1 MPIGDLSNELEPK
14 LRKSRHFLLAVLFAL
29 SVPILIAG
37 IAIFF
42 IKNSHDGELI
52 QAEAN
57 HTAQLMVHGLRGPVL
72 NQDLEAVKQ
81 ILSSSIQDPSII
93 AVRVGT
99 LADADLI
106 RMGTFPT
113 TRLDSHIEVS
123 QNIYQSDQ
131 KIGQLD
137 ILYEASDFI
146 GSQQNKWMVIWITL
160 IFGVLV
166 SNVAIYLYLRSVV
179 QEERSEIATTTEKMI
194 GRYRQHFSDSAVN
207 INGIL
212 MQFVVDKHGAFTFPY
227 ISETIADHFQ
237 ISADQVMQKPELFLS
252 LFTPSDLATFRASL
266 KQAAVHNSEW
276 SWEGQMQSSSGKH
289 VHIRGSAIPRPF
301 RDGLTLWNCVLSNV
315 SEFENIRREVAEVR
329 DNLEAEVA
337 LRTKRLIREVEE
349 KIQVEKSLRDNEQRF
364 KDFTETATD
373 WVWET
378 DENQSITFLSVNAAT
393 RELFD
398 TASVIGKSRYELF
411 NAQLHSDNEVWS
423 NHYDEIAQRKEFQDL
438 EFNFTDLYSRH
449 RRIRINGRPVF
460 DHNGK
465 YIGYRGTG
473 KDVTQETEQKHNLE
487 KLRSAFEA
495 APEPLAIMDQNDR
508 FEFFNAAYR
517 EVNAQAADELKLG
530 VKFSDFLKVL
540 VDNQLVAEVAGNE
553 EAWLRHRLDIHEQE
567 SCSIEVQHSNGNWYL
582 VKEHALST
590 GGRSLLMTDITALK
604 ESQQELNHAK
614 EQAEAANEAKSD
626 FLSSMS
632 HELRTP
638 LHAILGFAQLL
649 ERDGQDNLSERQ
661 ERFVDQIVGSG
672 NHLLSLIGDVL
683 DLAQIESGSLSMS
696 IRDVSVKDAINDT
709 IEAASYL
716 AITREVQLEL
726 SENISAM
733 IPDVRADPTRVRQV
747 LLNFA
752 SNGIKYTKERG
763 TVAFGA
769 ESTDDGYVKFIVTD
783 NGLGI
788 PEAKKAELFSAFSRL
803 GMEKSDI
810 EGTGIGLTISKAI
823 IEEMGGRL
831 GFESGTTSG
840 TTFWFSLPAADKKHL
855 AEPTDKPKAQP
866 TSDQKEGNL
875 RVLHLNQSTINTEL
889 LETTLSDFADID
901 FTWRSIGTDQID
913 QIVKILPDVV
923 FVDLD
928 KDEDARLNLIQ
939 AIKDCPETSHIPLIV
954 LSHNRAEKSRK
965 RVMSTGVT
973 ECLTMPLEQEK
984 LFEQLEKVRASSG
997 SLH

>member
-1 MPIGDLSNELEPK
+1 MPIGDFSNELEPQ
-14 LRKSRHFLLAVLFAL
+14 LQKSRQFLLAVLFAL
-29 SVPILIAG
+29 TVPILIAG
-37 IAIFF
+37 IAIYF
-42 IKNSHDGELI
+42 IKNIHDGELI

-57 HTAQLMVHGLRGPVL
+57 HTAQLIVHGLRGPVW
-72 NQDLEAVKQ
+72 NQDVEAAKQ
-81 ILSSSIQDPSII
+81 IVSSSIQDPAII
-93 AVRVGT
+93 AVRVGSLT
-99 LADADLI
+99 DADLI
-106 RMGTFPT
+106 LMGTFPA

-123 QNIYQSDQ
+123 QNIYQFDQ
-131 KIGQLD
+131 KIGHVDL
-137 ILYEASDFI
+137 LYDASDFM
-146 GSQQNKWMVIWITL
+146 GSQQNKWTVIWVIL
-160 IFGVLV
+160 ILGVFV
-166 SNVAIYLYLRSVV
+166 SNVVIYWYLRSVV
-179 QEERSEIATTTEKMI
+179 KKERSEIASVTEKMI
-194 GRYRQHFSDSAVN
+194 GRYRQHFSDSAAN

-227 ISETIADHFQ
+227 ISETITDHFQ

-252 LFTPSDLATFRASL
+252 LFAPSDLETFRASL
-266 KQAAVHNSEW
+266 KHAAVNNSEW

-315 SEFENIRREVAEVR
+315 SEFENIRREVAGVR

-337 LRTKRLIREVEE
+337 LRTKRLITEVEE
-349 KIQVEKSLRDNEQRF
+349 KIQIEKSLRDNEQRF

-378 DENQSITFLSVNAAT
+378 DENQNITFLSVNAAT

-411 NAQLHSDNEVWS
+411 NAKLNSNNDVWS

-438 EFNFTDLYSRH
+438 EFNFTDLYGGL

-460 DHNGK
+460 DQNGK
-465 YIGYRGTG
+465 YAGYRGTG
-473 KDVTQETEQKHNLE
+473 KDVTQETESKHNLE

-495 APEPLAIMDQNDR
+495 APEPLAIMDHNDR

-517 EVNAQAADELKLG
+517 EVNSVAADELKLG

-540 VDNQLVAEVAGNE
+540 VDKGLVAKVAGSE
-553 EAWLRHRLDIHEQE
+553 EAWLKYRLDIHEQE
-567 SCSIEVQHSNGNWYL
+567 SCSIEVQHTNGNWYL

-604 ESQQELNHAK
+604 KSQQELNHAK

-649 ERDGQDNLSERQ
+649 ERDGQGNLSERQ
-661 ERFVDQIVGSG
+661 ERFVNQIVGSG

-683 DLAQIESGSLSMS
+683 DLAQIESGNLSMS
-696 IRDVSVKDAINDT
+696 FSDVSVKDAISDT

-716 AITREVQLEL
+716 AITRKVKLEL
-726 SENISAM
+726 SENISDM
-733 IPDVRADPTRVRQV
+733 IPDVSADPTRVRQV

-752 SNGIKYTKERG
+752 SNGIKYTKENG
-763 TVAFGA
+763 TVSFDA
-769 ESTDDGYVKFIVTD
+769 ETTSDGHVKFIVTD
-783 NGLGI
+783 DGYGI

-831 GFESGTTSG
+831 GFESSTRSG
-840 TTFWFSLPAADKKHL
+840 TTFWFSLPVANKKHSNG
-855 AEPTDKPKAQP
+855 PNAQ
-866 TSDQKEGNL
+866 SDPDLKDGNL

-923 FVDLD
+923 FVDID
-928 KDEDARLNLIQ
+928 KDEDARLRLIQ
-939 AIKDCPETSHIPLIV
+939 AIKDCPETRHLPLIV

-965 RVMSTGVT
+965 RIMSTGVT

-984 LFEQLEKVRASSG
+984 LFEQLEKVRARNG

>member
-1 MPIGDLSNELEPK
+1 MPKGDISNELDPQ
-14 LRKSRHFLLAVLFAL
+14 LRKSRQLLLAVLFAL
-29 SVPILIAG
+29 TVPILVAG
-37 IAIFF
+37 IAIYF
-42 IKNSHDGELI
+42 IKIIHDGELI

-57 HTAQLMVHGLRGPVL
+57 HIAQLMVHGLQRPIL
-72 NQDLEAVKQ
+72 NQDIEAATQ
-81 ILSSSIQDPSII
+81 IASNSIEDPAII
-93 AVRVGT
+93 AVRIGALT
-99 LADADLI
+99 NAEFI
-106 RMGTFPT
+106 QMGTFPE
-113 TRLDSHIEVS
+113 TRMDSHIEVS
-123 QNIYQSDQ
+123 QDIYQGDQ
-131 KIGQLD
+131 KIGQVD
-137 ILYEASDFI
+137 ILYDASGFI
-146 GSQQNKWMVIWITL
+146 GSQQHKWTKIWITL
-160 IFGVLV
+160 ILGVVV
-166 SNVAIYLYLRSVV
+166 SNIAIYWYFRSVI
-179 QEERSEIATTTEKMI
+179 QEERSKTATVTEKII
-194 GRYRQHFSDSAVN
+194 GRYRQHFADTAVN
-207 INGIL
+207 INGVL

-237 ISADQVMQKPELFLS
+237 VSADQVMQKPELFLS
-252 LFTPSDLATFRASL
+252 LFEPSDLETFLASL
-266 KQAAVHNSEW
+266 RQAAVNNAEW
-276 SWEGQMQSSSGKH
+276 SWEGRMQTSSGKH
-289 VHIRGSAIPRPF
+289 VDIRGSAIPRPF
-301 RDGLTLWNCVLSNV
+301 RDGLTLWNCVLSDV
-315 SEFENIRREVAEVR
+315 SEFEDIRREVAGVR

-349 KIQVEKSLRDNEQRF
+349 KIQIEKSLRDNEQRF

-398 TASVIGKSRYELF
+398 TLSVIGKSRYELF
-411 NAQLHSDNEVWS
+411 NAKLNSYDVVWS
-423 NHYDEIAQRKEFQDL
+423 KHYDEIAQRKEFQDL
-438 EFNFTDLYSRH
+438 EFNFTDLYGGV

-460 DHNGK
+460 DQNGK
-465 YIGYRGTG
+465 YTGYRGTG
-473 KDVTQETEQKHNLE
+473 KDVTQETESKRNLE

-495 APEPLAIMDQNDR
+495 APEPLAIMDQEDR

-517 EVNAQAADELKLG
+517 EVNSLAADELKLG
-530 VKFSDFLKVL
+530 VRFSRFLQVL
-540 VDNQLVAEVAGNE
+540 VDRGLVAEAVGNE
-553 EAWLRHRLDIHEQE
+553 EVWLKHRLEIHKQDN
-567 SCSIEVQHSNGNWYL
+567 CAVEVQHKNGNWYL

-604 ESQQELNHAK
+604 ESQQELNQAK

-649 ERDGQDNLSERQ
+649 ERDGQGNLSERQ

-696 IRDVSVKDAINDT
+696 IGAVSVKDAITDT

-716 AITREVQLEL
+716 AITREVKLKL
-726 SENISAM
+726 SENVSDV
-733 IPDVRADPTRVRQV
+733 IPDVSADPTRVRQV

-752 SNGIKYTKERG
+752 SNGIKYTKEKG
-763 TVAFGA
+763 TVAFDA
-769 ESTDDGYVKFIVTD
+769 ELTGDGHVKFIVTD
-783 NGLGI
+783 NGYGT

-831 GFESGTTSG
+831 GFESGTSSG
-840 TTFWFSLPAADKKHL
+840 TTFWFSLPVADKKHIDSI
-855 AEPTDKPKAQP
+855 AEGAKAQP
-866 TSDQKEGNL
+866 VSEIKDGNL

-889 LETTLSDFADID
+889 LETTLSNFEDID

-928 KDEDARLNLIQ
+928 KDEDARLHLIQ

-984 LFEQLEKVRASSG
+984 LFEQLEKVRARSG

>member
-1 MPIGDLSNELEPK
+1 MPIGDLSNELEK
-14 LRKSRHFLLAVLFAL
+14 NFQKSRQFLLAVLFAL
-29 SVPILIAG
+29 TVPILIAG
-37 IAIFF
+37 IAIYFV
-42 IKNSHDGELI
+42 KNTHNSEFM
-52 QAEAN
+52 QSEA
-57 HTAQLMVHGLRGPVL
+57 HHIAKLLVHGLRDPVL
-72 NQDLEAVKQ
+72 NQDVESGTHIVSSAV
-81 ILSSSIQDPSII
+81 QDPTIL
-93 AVRVGT
+93 AVRVGAST
-99 LADADLI
+99 NAEFI
-106 RMGTFPT
+106 MMGTFPA
-113 TRLDSHIEVS
+113 TRMDSHIEVS
-123 QNIYQSDQ
+123 EGIYHGEQ
-131 KIGQLD
+131 KIGQVD
-137 ILYEASDFI
+137 VLYDASDFI
-146 GSQQNKWMVIWITL
+146 ISQQNKWTIIWITL
-160 IFGVLV
+160 ILGVLV
-166 SNVAIYLYLRSVV
+166 SNVAIYWYLRSILK
-179 QEERSEIATTTEKMI
+179 EDHSEIATVTEKMI
-194 GRYRQHFSDSAVN
+194 GRYRQHFSDAAVN
-207 INGIL
+207 INGVL

-237 ISADQVMQKPELFLS
+237 VSADQVMQKPELFLT
-252 LFTPSDLATFRASL
+252 LFTPSNLETFRASL
-266 KQAAVHNSEW
+266 RQAAVNNAEW
-276 SWEGQMQSSSGKH
+276 SWEGRMQSSSGKQ

-301 RDGLTLWNCVLSNV
+301 RDGLTLWNCVLSDV
-315 SEFENIRREVAEVR
+315 SELEDIRREVAGVR

-349 KIQVEKSLRDNEQRF
+349 KIQIEKSLRDNEQRF

-378 DENQSITFLSVNAAT
+378 DENQHITFLSVNAAT

-398 TASVIGKSRYELF
+398 TLTMIGKSRYELF
-411 NAQLHSDNEVWS
+411 NAKLNSDDVVWS
-423 NHYDEIAQRKEFQDL
+423 NHYNDIAQRKEFQDL
-438 EFNFTDLYSRH
+438 EFNLTDLYGGL

-460 DHNGK
+460 DQNGK
-465 YIGYRGTG
+465 YTGYRGTG
-473 KDVTQETEQKHNLE
+473 KDVTQETESKRNLQ
-487 KLRSAFEA
+487 KLRTAFEA
-495 APEPLAIMDQNDR
+495 VPEPIAVFSPDDR
-508 FEFFNAAYR
+508 FEFFNPAFLK
-517 EVNAQAADELKLG
+517 VNNDCVDLIKLG
-530 VKFSDFLKVL
+530 VKFADFMRAKVDAGL
-540 VDNQLVAEVAGNE
+540 IPEAIGNE
-553 EAWLRHRLDIHEQE
+553 EQWLHNRLLVHEQE
-567 SCSIEVQHSNGNWYL
+567 SAAMEILLQGGQWFLINEHSLNN
-582 VKEHALST
+582 
-590 GGRSLLMTDITALK
+590 GGRTLMMTNIDAFKQSEQDLK
-604 ESQQELNHAK
+604 QAK

-649 ERDGQDNLSERQ
+649 ERDGQGNLSERQ

-696 IRDVSVKDAINDT
+696 VGAVNVKDAINDT

-716 AITREVQLEL
+716 AITREVKLEL
-726 SENISAM
+726 SENIADV
-733 IPDVRADPTRVRQV
+733 IPDVSADPTRVRQV

-752 SNGIKYTKERG
+752 SNGIKYTKEKG
-763 TVAFGA
+763 TVAFDAALTG
-769 ESTDDGYVKFIVTD
+769 DGHVKFIVTD
-783 NGLGI
+783 NGYGI

-831 GFESGTTSG
+831 GFESGTSSG
-840 TTFWFSLPAADKKHL
+840 TTFWFSLPVADKKHSDGPSDG
-855 AEPTDKPKAQP
+855 AKAQSV
-866 TSDQKEGNL
+866 SDLKDGRL

-889 LETTLSDFADID
+889 LETTLGDFADID

-928 KDEDARLNLIQ
+928 KDEDARLRLIQ
-939 AIKDCPETSHIPLIV
+939 AIRECPETSHIPLIV

-984 LFEQLEKVRASSG
+984 LFEQLEKVRARGG